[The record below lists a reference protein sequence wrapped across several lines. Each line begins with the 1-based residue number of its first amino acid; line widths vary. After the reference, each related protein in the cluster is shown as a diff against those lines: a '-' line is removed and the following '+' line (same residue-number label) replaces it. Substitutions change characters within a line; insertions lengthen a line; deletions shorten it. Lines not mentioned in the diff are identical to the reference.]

1 MYDVC
6 FSVDSSFQLYHL
18 VCFLPCRLFF
28 ASIIEEIPW
37 ILCPQCWWSCH
48 IIFSSLFLGQFHLSL
63 LPCSVVVVSVRCYSL
78 ELFRASLYPFFN
90 LLNSVII
97 DHIYLSKLKMLSESL
112 EWALGNR
119 CYFFIPKKV
128 LVCCWKVFDYSR
140 MRNDLFE

>member
-1 MYDVC
+1 MV
-6 FSVDSSFQLYHL
+6 
-18 VCFLPCRLFF
+18 LPHYLL
-28 ASIIEEIPW
+28 IT
-37 ILCPQCWWSCH
+37 
-48 IIFSSLFLGQFHLSL
+48 FLGQFHLSL

-119 CYFFIPKKV
+119 CYFFIPKKF
-128 LVCCWKVFDYSR
+128 LVCCWKVIDYSR